1 MRENKKNYILSG
13 LCYLKYNIGYALFL
27 YLIVNKKYKD
37 LILTSI
43 VIILGWFFYSYL
55 TESPLIL
62 NFFDPFLLL
71 FKNFQTLSDLNHI
84 FIATPLLNLIKNSN
98 QNLILIFLFILII
111 NFFFLI
117 KISKIKNNLVKISLM
132 SLLILISF
140 PHWSHDNIILI
151 PLFMISLKNF
161 SSHIIYKINLIVCV
175 YFLHLHKVIHDYT
188 ADFLSYLNVHD
199 QHIIFFGNSYP
210 YLNILILILC
220 LSINLLKGDYV
231 KKS

>member
-1 MRENKKNYILSG
+1 
-13 LCYLKYNIGYALFL
+13 
-27 YLIVNKKYKD
+27 
-37 LILTSI
+37 
-43 VIILGWFFYSYL
+43 
-55 TESPLIL
+55 
-62 NFFDPFLLL
+62 
-71 FKNFQTLSDLNHI
+71 
-84 FIATPLLNLIKNSN
+84 
-98 QNLILIFLFILII
+98 
-111 NFFFLI
+111 
-117 KISKIKNNLVKISLM
+117 
-132 SLLILISF
+132 
-140 PHWSHDNIILI
+140 
-151 PLFMISLKNF
+151 MISLKNF